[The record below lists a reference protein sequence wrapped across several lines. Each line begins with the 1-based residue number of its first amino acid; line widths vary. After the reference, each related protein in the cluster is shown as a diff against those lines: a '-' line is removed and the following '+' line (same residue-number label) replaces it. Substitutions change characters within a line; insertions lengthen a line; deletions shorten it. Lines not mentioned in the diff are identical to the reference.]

1 MNMEL
6 LQKIDSCIEEC
17 RNEIAKTTIELVNI
31 RSVQGAPLPGAPFGE
46 GPRRMLDKALEMG
59 REAGFYPVDYNVGVV
74 SMALKDSKPDVGI
87 WIHGDVVPEGIGWN
101 FEPYNAVEYKGC
113 IIGRGATDNKGQ
125 MAAIYHL
132 LKIFKEL
139 NIELNYNPALYVGSN
154 EETGMRDLN
163 GLPGNEDARGFL
175 NVCEAPK
182 LSLVPDSSFPVGYG
196 GKGSIKALIRTKTP
210 LEGFVL
216 TAGQDEA
223 PARATAVFPPQEN
236 FPQELSDAV
245 ITKDSEGNIT
255 VTMDTVQVHG
265 NSSKSG
271 GNAIV
276 KMCEAL
282 KAVGTISANDLKIL
296 DAFRLIAEDTTGACL
311 NVAGA
316 EDSIMGPMSTLTKRI
331 DWEDGYPVITTI
343 VYYPIGVEYDGLV
356 ENMTAAAETLGL
368 EVIDIPYSK
377 KPYLLDTESETAK
390 MLCRVANEVTGDDK
404 PMYIVKGGTYAHFL
418 PNAYAFGM
426 DGSLPPD
433 DFPAGRGG
441 AHGVDEAVSLDR
453 LQRAMK
459 IYARALLA
467 LNEMCI

>member
-154 EETGMRDLN
+154 EETGMKDI
-163 GLPGNEDARGFL
+163 RGFL
-175 NVCEAPK
+175 KECEPPK

-236 FPQELSDAV
+236 FPQDLPDAV
-245 ITKDSEGNIT
+245 ITKDAEGKIT
-255 VTMDTVQVHG
+255 VTVDTVQVHG

-276 KMCEAL
+276 KICEAL

-296 DAFRLIAEDTTGACL
+296 DAFRLIAGDTTGGCL

-316 EDSIMGPMSTLTKRI
+316 EDNIMGPMSTLTKRI
-331 DWEDGYPVITTI
+331 DWKDGYPEIRTI
-343 VYYPIGVEYDGLV
+343 VYYPMGVEYEWVV
-356 ENMTAAAETLGL
+356 ENVTAATETLGL

-459 IYARALLA
+459 IYARALLE

>member
-1 MNMEL
+1 MDKEL
-6 LQKIDSCIEEC
+6 LQKIDLCIDAC
-17 RNEIAKTTIELVNI
+17 RSELAKTTIELVNI
-31 RSVQGAPLPGAPFGE
+31 RSVQGEPLPGAPFGE
-46 GPRRMLDKALEMG
+46 GPRRMLDKTLEMG
-59 REAGFYPVDYNVGVV
+59 RDAGFYPVDYNVGVV
-74 SMALKDSKPDVGI
+74 SMALKDSAPDVGI

-139 NIELNYNPALYVGSN
+139 NVELKYNPALYVGSN

-163 GLPGNEDARGFL
+163 GVPGNEDARGFL
-175 NVCEAPK
+175 DVCDPPK

-196 GKGSIKALIRTKTP
+196 GKGSVKALIRSKTP
-210 LEGFVL
+210 LEGFIL
-216 TAGQDEA
+216 TSGQDEA

-236 FPQELSDAV
+236 FPQELPGAV

-255 VTMDTVQVHG
+255 VTCDTAQVHG

-271 GNAIV
+271 GNAVV

-282 KAVGTISANDLKIL
+282 KNIGTLSENDLKIIE
-296 DAFRLIAEDTTGACL
+296 AFKLIAEDTTGACL

-316 EDSIMGPMSTLTKRI
+316 EDNIMGPMSTLTRRI
-331 DWEDGYPVITTI
+331 DWKDGYPEIQTI
-343 VYYPIGVEYDGLV
+343 VYYPTGIEYDWIV
-356 ENMTAAAETLGL
+356 ENMTAAAADLGL
-368 EVIDIPYSK
+368 EVTGIPYTK
-377 KPYLLDTESETAK
+377 KPYLLDPESETAK
-390 MLCRVANEVTGDDK
+390 MLHRVANEVTGEDK

-426 DGSLPPD
+426 DGSLPPE
-433 DFPAGRGG
+433 DFAEGRGG

-453 LQRAMK
+453 LQRAMR
-459 IYARALLA
+459 IYARVLLE

>member
-236 FPQELSDAV
+236 FPQELPGAV
-245 ITKDSEGNIT
+245 ITKDAEGKIT
-255 VTMDTVQVHG
+255 VTVDTVQVHG

-276 KMCEAL
+276 KICEAL
-282 KAVGTISANDLKIL
+282 KTVETISVNDLKIL

-316 EDSIMGPMSTLTKRI
+316 EGNIMGPMSTLTRRI
-331 DWEDGYPVITTI
+331 DCEDGYPVITTI
-343 VYYPIGVEYDGLV
+343 VYYPMGVEYDGLV
-356 ENMTAAAETLGL
+356 ENMTVAAETLGL

-377 KPYLLDTESETAK
+377 KPYLLDPESETAK

-459 IYARALLA
+459 IYARALLE